1 MCVPHAFLQFCHSLV
16 AYEVAQY
23 LVGIGQG
30 SSRTFTCY
38 HVAVLLIQM
47 ASILGVGSKVLF
59 KTRIAGSL
67 LAVEDARACQYHRGS
82 TDGTYAL
89 AGLVMSDER
98 LSHAL
103 VLVEMSAAWHSS
115 RQQEHVCIAEVLH
128 VLKAQVGFQ
137 CYAMR
142 SFYPFAARNAY
153 GLDVYTTS
161 AKYVYRS
168 QTFDFLEAIGK
179 KFVYLC
185 HNFMFFLSDYSIYI
199 ITFAKVT
206 IIIEMT
212 KQMAEQHLKFAIF
225 GNEYQAKKSVSIET
239 ILAFLEKKKAEIY
252 VENAYYD
259 FLVRDLQLDVKVA
272 GVFEDYNFDVD
283 YVISMGGDGTFL
295 KAASKVGAKGT
306 PIIGINMGRLGFL
319 ADVLPSEIETA
330 LDSLYAGECQIEE
343 HAVIQV
349 EARGGVLAGNPFA
362 LNDIAV
368 LKRDDASMISIR
380 THVDGEFLVTYQA
393 DGLIVTTPTGS
404 TAYNL
409 SNGGP
414 IIIPQSGSLCL
425 TPVAP
430 HSLNIRPIVIN
441 DTAEIQLDI
450 ESRSHN
456 YLVAID
462 GRSERMTEETSL
474 VIRKAAHS
482 IKIVKQRNQRY
493 FSTLREKLMW
503 GADQRE
509 R

>member
-1 MCVPHAFLQFCHSLV
+1 
-16 AYEVAQY
+16 
-23 LVGIGQG
+23 
-30 SSRTFTCY
+30 
-38 HVAVLLIQM
+38 
-47 ASILGVGSKVLF
+47 
-59 KTRIAGSL
+59 
-67 LAVEDARACQYHRGS
+67 
-82 TDGTYAL
+82 
-89 AGLVMSDER
+89 
-98 LSHAL
+98 
-103 VLVEMSAAWHSS
+103 
-115 RQQEHVCIAEVLH
+115 
-128 VLKAQVGFQ
+128 
-137 CYAMR
+137 
-142 SFYPFAARNAY
+142 
-153 GLDVYTTS
+153 
-161 AKYVYRS
+161 
-168 QTFDFLEAIGK
+168 
-179 KFVYLC
+179 
-185 HNFMFFLSDYSIYI
+185 
-199 ITFAKVT
+199 
-206 IIIEMT
+206 MT

-259 FLVRDLQLDVKVA
+259 FLVRDLHLDVKVA

-330 LDSLYAGECQIEE
+330 LDSLYSGECQIEE

-462 GRSERMTEETSL
+462 GRSERMTEEISL

>member
-1 MCVPHAFLQFCHSLV
+1 L
-16 AYEVAQY
+16 
-23 LVGIGQG
+23 
-30 SSRTFTCY
+30 
-38 HVAVLLIQM
+38 
-47 ASILGVGSKVLF
+47 
-59 KTRIAGSL
+59 
-67 LAVEDARACQYHRGS
+67 
-82 TDGTYAL
+82 
-89 AGLVMSDER
+89 
-98 LSHAL
+98 
-103 VLVEMSAAWHSS
+103 
-115 RQQEHVCIAEVLH
+115 
-128 VLKAQVGFQ
+128 
-137 CYAMR
+137 
-142 SFYPFAARNAY
+142 N
-153 GLDVYTTS
+153 
-161 AKYVYRS
+161 
-168 QTFDFLEAIGK
+168 
-179 KFVYLC
+179 
-185 HNFMFFLSDYSIYI
+185 NSIYI

-462 GRSERMTEETSL
+462 GRSERMTEEISL

>member
-1 MCVPHAFLQFCHSLV
+1 
-16 AYEVAQY
+16 
-23 LVGIGQG
+23 
-30 SSRTFTCY
+30 
-38 HVAVLLIQM
+38 
-47 ASILGVGSKVLF
+47 
-59 KTRIAGSL
+59 
-67 LAVEDARACQYHRGS
+67 
-82 TDGTYAL
+82 
-89 AGLVMSDER
+89 
-98 LSHAL
+98 
-103 VLVEMSAAWHSS
+103 
-115 RQQEHVCIAEVLH
+115 
-128 VLKAQVGFQ
+128 
-137 CYAMR
+137 
-142 SFYPFAARNAY
+142 
-153 GLDVYTTS
+153 
-161 AKYVYRS
+161 
-168 QTFDFLEAIGK
+168 
-179 KFVYLC
+179 
-185 HNFMFFLSDYSIYI
+185 
-199 ITFAKVT
+199 
-206 IIIEMT
+206 MT

-259 FLVRDLQLDVKVA
+259 FLVRDLHLDVKVA

-295 KAASKVGAKGT
+295 KAASRVGAKGT
-306 PIIGINMGRLGFL
+306 PIIGVNMGRLGFL
-319 ADVLPSEIETA
+319 ADVLPSEIESA
-330 LDSLYAGECQIEE
+330 LDSLYAGDCLIEE

-349 EARGGVLAGNPFA
+349 EAEGGILAGNPFA

-380 THVDGEFLVTYQA
+380 TQVDGEFLVTYQA

-414 IIIPQSGSLCL
+414 IIIPQSGSICL

-441 DTAEIQLDI
+441 DTAVITLDI

-462 GRSERMTEETSL
+462 GRSERMTEETRL
-474 VIRKAAHS
+474 IIRKAPHS

>member
-1 MCVPHAFLQFCHSLV
+1 
-16 AYEVAQY
+16 
-23 LVGIGQG
+23 
-30 SSRTFTCY
+30 
-38 HVAVLLIQM
+38 
-47 ASILGVGSKVLF
+47 
-59 KTRIAGSL
+59 
-67 LAVEDARACQYHRGS
+67 
-82 TDGTYAL
+82 
-89 AGLVMSDER
+89 
-98 LSHAL
+98 
-103 VLVEMSAAWHSS
+103 
-115 RQQEHVCIAEVLH
+115 
-128 VLKAQVGFQ
+128 
-137 CYAMR
+137 
-142 SFYPFAARNAY
+142 
-153 GLDVYTTS
+153 
-161 AKYVYRS
+161 
-168 QTFDFLEAIGK
+168 
-179 KFVYLC
+179 
-185 HNFMFFLSDYSIYI
+185 
-199 ITFAKVT
+199 
-206 IIIEMT
+206 MT

-259 FLVRDLQLDVKVA
+259 FLVRDLHLNVKVA

-349 EARGGVLAGNPFA
+349 EARGGILAGNPFA

-462 GRSERMTEETSL
+462 GRSERMTEEISL

>member
-1 MCVPHAFLQFCHSLV
+1 
-16 AYEVAQY
+16 
-23 LVGIGQG
+23 
-30 SSRTFTCY
+30 
-38 HVAVLLIQM
+38 
-47 ASILGVGSKVLF
+47 
-59 KTRIAGSL
+59 
-67 LAVEDARACQYHRGS
+67 
-82 TDGTYAL
+82 
-89 AGLVMSDER
+89 
-98 LSHAL
+98 
-103 VLVEMSAAWHSS
+103 
-115 RQQEHVCIAEVLH
+115 
-128 VLKAQVGFQ
+128 
-137 CYAMR
+137 
-142 SFYPFAARNAY
+142 
-153 GLDVYTTS
+153 
-161 AKYVYRS
+161 
-168 QTFDFLEAIGK
+168 
-179 KFVYLC
+179 
-185 HNFMFFLSDYSIYI
+185 
-199 ITFAKVT
+199 
-206 IIIEMT
+206 
-212 KQMAEQHLKFAIF
+212 MAEQHLKFAIF
-225 GNEYQAKKSVSIET
+225 GNEYQAKKSASIEI
-239 ILAFLEKKKAEIY
+239 ILNYLDKRGAEVY
-252 VENAYYD
+252 VESTYYD
-259 FLVRDLQLDVKVA
+259 FLTRDQHLKLNVA

-295 KAASKVGAKGT
+295 KAASRVGAKGT

-319 ADVLPSEIETA
+319 ADVLPSEIESA

-349 EARGGVLAGNPFA
+349 EPKGGVLAGNPFA

-380 THVDGEFLVTYQA
+380 TMVDGEFLVTYQA
-393 DGLIVTTPTGS
+393 DGLIVSTPTGS

-441 DTAEIQLDI
+441 DTAEITLDI

-462 GRSERMTEETSL
+462 GRSERMTEETRL